1 LGALSA
7 AAACCHGASAAA
19 LTAQEGRAEMRIING
34 TVVRNASVEYSFFA
48 LPTSGPDS
56 DSWLGCGASIISPTF
71 GLTSAHCFGGGL
83 RPCEGPRS
91 LALWLGEVE
100 LQSDRSIVP
109 VVGARS
115 FRVVADVMCSSD
127 FDGKCSHGHDIALLK
142 LRLEHGG
149 LPAWVKPVPVDMGAV
164 GGLALVGSSVKT
176 VGFGLVESEDDPA
189 VIAEMSP
196 SLREVAVDVLP
207 QDAPQC
213 ARMFSG
219 GWGCSDEYSEGEAIN
234 LDQQLCAGAAD
245 FGLPRDT
252 CAGDSGS
259 PMIDAT
265 GAQVGIV
272 SYGGGPGEKMSGPG
286 RQCGDPSYPGVY
298 ARVSAFA
305 GFLRDHVPDLPGA
318 AGHGVD
324 AVTGGAVAAAE
335 DPLSQRMLRRS

>member
-1 LGALSA
+1 
-7 AAACCHGASAAA
+7 
-19 LTAQEGRAEMRIING
+19 MRIING
-34 TVVRNASVEYSFFA
+34 TVVKNASVEYSFFA

-109 VVGARS
+109 VIGGRS

-149 LPAWVKPVPVDMGAV
+149 LPAWVKPVPLDLGTGA
-164 GGLALVGSSVKT
+164 GLALVGSSVKT
-176 VGFGLVESEDDPA
+176 IGFGLVESEDDPT
-189 VIAEMSP
+189 VIADMSP

-207 QDAPQC
+207 QDSPQC
-213 ARMFSG
+213 ARMYSG
-219 GWGCSDEYSEGEAIN
+219 GWGCSDQYSEGAATN

-245 FGLPRDT
+245 FGRPRDT

-259 PMIDAT
+259 PMVDAT
-265 GAQVGIV
+265 GSQVGLV

-298 ARVSAFA
+298 ARISALS
-305 GFLRDHVPDLPGA
+305 GFIRDHVHDLPGA
-318 AGHGVD
+318 AARVD
-324 AVTGGAVAAAE
+324 VLLEE
-335 DPLSQRMLRRS
+335 DPLSQKMLRGS